1 MAIHVKALDK
11 YSKDWDALASR
22 GIPEDKIDKYLGLAT
37 VQSRCR
43 KGQFG
48 KAPENVYLLA
58 VWLYE
63 WDYTR
68 KKVIKYAEEKKNLSR
83 STIFKSHKA
92 TQY

>member
-1 MAIHVKALDK
+1 MAINVKVLDK

-37 VQSRCR
+37 VQTNYR
-43 KGQFG
+43 KNQFG

-63 WDYTR
+63 WDVTR
-68 KKVIKYAEEKKNLSR
+68 KKVIKYAKKRQNFR
-83 STIFKSHKA
+83 GSTIFKS
-92 TQY
+92 Y